1 MITKQQLKKNLSKF
15 NPDALVVWISFKDVL
30 EAVDLVP
37 SEEID
42 TDAIRFDLR
51 GNIYI
56 EYDEFGFSGDWWKK

>member
-1 MITKQQLKKNLSKF
+1 MDKCQLKNNLGKF

-42 TDAIRFDLR
+42 VDSIRFDLQ
-51 GNIYI
+51 GNVYI
-56 EYDEFGFSGDWWKK
+56 EHDQFGFGGDWWKK